1 MWPCVVDRMLK
12 SYYLFWQHGGDI
24 RKRHSTTGESVL
36 HIAAKMGHTEITA
49 FLLNFCRQSHP
60 NMSPCRPS
68 RKLIDINITDTN
80 NRTPLQVAAEKG
92 QCCCCSY
99 LRLLCFLQTMVLKY
113 IAAAV
118 SVFSA
123 FPNNG
128 SQVHCCCCCLRLLCF
143 SKLLFTNTV
152 ENSLLRFD
160 QSGQKLQKWLGIWQH
175 HSGVVAV
182 AFPT

>member
-1 MWPCVVDRMLK
+1 M
-12 SYYLFWQHGGDI
+12 
-24 RKRHSTTGESVL
+24 L

-160 QSGQKLQKWLGIWQH
+160 QSGQKLQK
-175 HSGVVAV
+175 
-182 AFPT
+182 